1 VVATV
6 YLGLGSN
13 IDAEKN
19 LRLALAQLRALF
31 GDLTISPV
39 YRSAALG
46 FDGSDFLNLVLA
58 LSTDADPLY
67 VLEQI
72 ERIHEMA
79 GRSRGPDKYSSRPL
93 DIDLLLY
100 GDRVDPK
107 PPLRLPRRDILEYSF
122 VLRPLADIA
131 PDLVHPVTGRT
142 IDEHWREFDVGRHPL
157 TPVEL
162 NPQ

>member
-1 VVATV
+1 MATV
-6 YLGLGSN
+6 FLGLGSN

-19 LRLALAQLRALF
+19 LRLAVAQLRALF

-46 FDGSDFLNLVLA
+46 FDGPDFLNLVLA
-58 LSTDADPLY
+58 LSTDADPLD

-79 GRSRGPDKYSSRPL
+79 GRSRGPDKFSSRPL

-100 GDRVDPK
+100 GDRVDPEQ
-107 PPLRLPRRDILEYSF
+107 PLRLPRRDILEYSF

-142 IDEHWREFDVGRHPL
+142 VEEHWREFDIGGHPL
-157 TPVEL
+157 TPVEFS
-162 NPQ
+162 P

>member
-1 VVATV
+1 MATV

-19 LRLALAQLRALF
+19 LRLAMGELRRLF
-31 GDLTISPV
+31 GALTVSPV
-39 YRSAALG
+39 YRSTAVG
-46 FDGSDFLNLVLA
+46 FDGPDFLNLVVALA
-58 LSTDADPLY
+58 TDRGPLE
-67 VLEQI
+67 VLQEI

-100 GDRVDPK
+100 DDRVDPS
-107 PPLRLPRRDILEYSF
+107 PPLRLPRRDILEYGF

-131 PDLVHPVTGRT
+131 PELVHPVTGRT
-142 IDEHWREFDVGRHPL
+142 ISEHWRAFDGGRHPL
-157 TPVEL
+157 TPTDVIL
-162 NPQ
+162 